1 MMGSSVRMLFLNVG
15 WFKFP
20 CEEEQAVGRKAQCV
34 EKVQA
39 GNTAVGGVVSLRRGV
54 TALRRY

>member
-1 MMGSSVRMLFLNVG
+1 MMGSYVRMLFLNVG
-15 WFKFP
+15 WFQFP

-39 GNTAVGGVVSLRRGV
+39 GNTAATRLLE
-54 TALRRY
+54 AWFPCAAA